1 MSKQVA
7 VEVLRTVLVS
17 DDGIRTREIV
27 KGTHDTVPADA
38 FEGLEKEGYVKASSA
53 PAVPPA
59 ATAPSPAAP
68 LADPLSVDRETLQSM
83 KVAELL
89 ALAGERN
96 IDLGESKKKDDL
108 IEVIASALS
117 SPAS

>member
-1 MSKQVA
+1 MSKQIA

-53 PAVPPA
+53 PVAPTAPAAPPPA
-59 ATAPSPAAP
+59 APQAGAPV
-68 LADPLSVDRETLQSM
+68 VDRDALQSM

-89 ALAGERN
+89 AMAEEHK
-96 IDLGESKKKDDL
+96 IDLGEARKKDDL
-108 IEVIASALS
+108 IEIIAAALA
-117 SPAS
+117 PKAE